1 MKLLNRLTRKFASQA
16 SVSGKGGGA
25 ETDAAVVSGGAAGG
39 SKSIEEEQ
47 VDYSCPTLKDVS
59 VKGGRYM
66 LQEEG
71 PLGSGGGGSDPE
83 GMAGGD
89 GGGDGGEHD
98 GDPGGGGDHD
108 GGRPAGP
115 GSAAGGRHGGSD
127 SGEHSHGGHDNE
139 GDRSASSLAHAAKEG
154 AQMDMRSE
162 MDTMSIGSASELA
175 SDDVETYTA
184 RFQSVTTKR
193 DRVASVLAELERE
206 ERDVG
211 SSPSKFSALVKK
223 YNDVAVGCME
233 GSSMDQSLVCL
244 LKADDLLAHAVQD
257 GKGGG
262 VGDGERLGG
271 DVSSEQIQRLQSMT
285 YNNLGC
291 LYRRMDEPETSVQ
304 YLHKA
309 LMNEMAASDPQVNEL
324 ASTHLNLSASYSV
337 LHKDVEALR
346 HGERA
351 IVLLQ
356 GQLWPGLSFRDGM
369 ETLLAKIA
377 KEGGAVPRP
386 LLRDAHVLSM
396 AYHNVGTQN
405 ERLGRIREAQV
416 SFNRAVSVGNKILG
430 PSDRMTVTLQ
440 MNNRMFLQ
448 RYGGAAKSSG
458 LQRSRSAVG
467 LSKATSGAASGSL
480 KSGSAAKASAH
491 ARAKSGIG
499 KGKK

>member
-1 MKLLNRLTRKFASQA
+1 M
-16 SVSGKGGGA
+16 SGVNDSEGGR
-25 ETDAAVVSGGAAGG
+25 
-39 SKSIEEEQ
+39 
-47 VDYSCPTLKDVS
+47 DVS
-59 VKGGRYM
+59 SLGHATTEGGQ
-66 LQEEG
+66 L
-71 PLGSGGGGSDPE
+71 
-83 GMAGGD
+83 
-89 GGGDGGEHD
+89 
-98 GDPGGGGDHD
+98 
-108 GGRPAGP
+108 
-115 GSAAGGRHGGSD
+115 
-127 SGEHSHGGHDNE
+127 
-139 GDRSASSLAHAAKEG
+139 
-154 AQMDMRSE
+154 DMRSE
-162 MDTMSIGSASELA
+162 LDTMSIGSASELA
-175 SDDVETYTA
+175 SEDTEMHSA
-184 RFQSVTTKR
+184 GFQSVSTKR
-193 DRVASVLAELERE
+193 DRVSSVLAELEQE

-211 SSPSKFSALVKK
+211 ASPSKFTALVKK

-244 LKADDLLAHAVQD
+244 LKADKLLEEATQD

-262 VGDGERLGG
+262 DSGHGERLGG

-291 LYRRMDEPETSVQ
+291 LYRRMDGPEKSVQ
-304 YLHKA
+304 YLQKA
-309 LMNEMAASDPQVNEL
+309 LMIEMMASDRQVNEL

-356 GQLWPGLSFRDGM
+356 GQLWPGLSFKEGM
-369 ETLLAKIA
+369 EKLLAKIA
-377 KEGGAVPRP
+377 KEGGTVPRP

-448 RYGGAAKSSG
+448 RYGGVAKTSG
-458 LQRSRSAVG
+458 LQRSRSGLG
-467 LSKATSGAASGSL
+467 LSKTTPGTASG
-480 KSGSAAKASAH
+480 KVSGSFAKASAH
-491 ARAKSGIG
+491 ARAKSGLG

>member
-1 MKLLNRLTRKFASQA
+1 MKLLNRLARKFSSQA

-25 ETDAAVVSGGAAGG
+25 EADAVVVPGGTKGAG
-39 SKSIEEEQ
+39 SSIEEER

-59 VKGGRYM
+59 VKGGRYNS
-66 LQEEG
+66 LEEG
-71 PLGSGGGGSDPE
+71 RVASDAEGGGSGVGGSHDGAP
-83 GMAGGD
+83 GGD
-89 GGGDGGEHD
+89 GGCDGGYSPSGSVEGGRQGGPDIAECAHD
-98 GDPGGGGDHD
+98 GN
-108 GGRPAGP
+108 
-115 GSAAGGRHGGSD
+115 
-127 SGEHSHGGHDNE
+127 ENE
-139 GDRSASSLAHAAKEG
+139 GDRSVSSLAHAAKEG

-162 MDTMSIGSASELA
+162 MDTMSIGSASEMA
-175 SDDVETYTA
+175 SDDAETCAA
-184 RFQSVTTKR
+184 RFQSVSTKR
-193 DRVASVLAELERE
+193 DRVASMVAELERE

-211 SSPSKFSALVKK
+211 SSPLKFSALVKK

-244 LKADDLLAHAVQD
+244 LKAEKLLENAVQG
-257 GKGGG
+257 GKGDGD
-262 VGDGERLGG
+262 VGPGERLGG

-291 LYRRMDEPETSVQ
+291 LYRRMDEPETSVS
-304 YLHKA
+304 YLQKA
-309 LMNEMAASDPQVNEL
+309 LMIEMSSSNPQVNEL

-369 ETLLAKIA
+369 EKLLTKIA
-377 KEGGAVPRP
+377 KEGGAVPRS

-416 SFNRAVSVGNKILG
+416 SFNRAVRIGEKILG

-448 RYGGAAKSSG
+448 RYGGVAKSSG
-458 LQRSRSAVG
+458 LQRSRSGVS
-467 LSKATSGAASGSL
+467 LSKATLAAGAGSL
-480 KSGSAAKASAH
+480 KSGSSSKAAH
-491 ARAKSGIG
+491 ARTKPGVG